1 MAAIGAGGVGLA
13 HQRLKEGS
21 EGTGMWQVLCVDNA
35 PTPPPP
41 SPPSSCAQTTT
52 VKSGD
57 SCWSIYTAAGITQ
70 NQFYQLN
77 PGINCAA
84 LQVGQVSMLRVH
96 MLWSPPSVHASA
108 QEFLLLHRL

>member
-1 MAAIGAGGVGLA
+1 
-13 HQRLKEGS
+13 
-21 EGTGMWQVLCVDNA
+21 MWQVLCVDNA